1 MSSLEY
7 YSDSWENKSAPE
19 YKEFKAEL
27 YEKKNEYFS
36 GAPEVKRFD
45 VESFDHS
52 PINKK
57 SEDEDK
63 KKKISQVKQKEKT
76 RTRLQKI
83 LDNVSKTA
91 TKVATT
97 VVGVAAVGV
106 GAVISLSPLFSP
118 SKPTPIDVSLNDFV
132 VGGNYAAY
140 ELEISELSPDIDY
153 DIVISDGKD
162 EFINEE
168 VLNGTNSELVVGL
181 DTDTKYTLSVV
192 SEENG
197 ERAVHY
203 EKAFKTNGTQIIH
216 DEYQAVFKEPQ
227 FNDVTIE
234 WLSEENKFTIPIHF
248 ESHSDPNYRYR
259 VSLLDENQGVISSY
273 IGAESNV
280 SLSAPSSCE
289 RAFILYEPIYYAD
302 GFEYS
307 YSSKRSPEFYLAP
320 PEIILGDKQLSEPNS
335 YRINYKISTELH
347 NELYSDIFF
356 IANGED
362 AGQGYIWKINE
373 YNSHFVSFSEPTLE
387 FDLEA
392 TVTYEAPYGGNLR
405 TVTAKRSYK
414 NELEFTD
421 KAYYSFEYGEAVFSF
436 NYSNADGYVLLRNES
451 SATEEK
457 LAFGT
462 YYYSL
467 SSQTA
472 YTYALYSGDDQRLS
486 EEKTVSFT
494 PLDTKPS
501 YDFNYLNP
509 SDLLITYNDDGTIN
523 IYNDTKFSC
532 DDPNVYYEIYYRSVS
547 HEYVCESRR
556 PFVGCENLEYGSY
569 SVEYRIIYS
578 DESGAKYELQ
588 RIVPSGDVHPS
599 INSYVRLNIPN
610 SSTVIFEFNDLIY
623 NGDIIATVDGKEYVF
638 TGDDIKPSE
647 HSDNILPY
655 CYIITVDEL
664 IGSEQMLNISAR
676 YNSYTQ
682 NTMLESYENEIK
694 GSPFAT
700 QTLYFGG

>member
-45 VESFDHS
+45 FESFDHS
-52 PINKK
+52 PIDKK

-106 GAVISLSPLFSP
+106 GAVIAISPLFSP

-192 SEENG
+192 SKENG

-227 FNDVTIE
+227 FNDVTVE

-347 NELYSDIFF
+347 NELYNDIFF
-356 IANGED
+356 TANGED
-362 AGQGYIWKINE
+362 AGQGYIWEINE
-373 YNSHFVSFSEPTLE
+373 YNSHVVSFSEPTLE

-421 KAYYSFEYGEAVFSF
+421 KAYYSFENGEAVFSF

-451 SATEEK
+451 SATEEN
-457 LAFGT
+457 LDFGT
-462 YYYSL
+462 YYYPL

-472 YTYALYSGDDQRLS
+472 YTYALYSGDGQRLS

-588 RIVPSGDVHPS
+588 QIVPSGDVHPS
-599 INSYVRLNIPN
+599 INSHVRLNTPN

-647 HSDNILPY
+647 HSDNMLPY

-682 NTMLESYENEIK
+682 NKMLESYENEIK

>member
-52 PINKK
+52 PIDKK
-57 SEDEDK
+57 SEGEDK
-63 KKKISQVKQKEKT
+63 KKKISQFKQKEKT

-106 GAVISLSPLFSP
+106 GAVIALSPLFSP

-227 FNDVTIE
+227 FNDVTVE

-248 ESHSDPNYRYR
+248 ESYSDPNYRYR

-347 NELYSDIFF
+347 NELYNDIFF
-356 IANGED
+356 TANGED
-362 AGQGYIWKINE
+362 AGQGYIWNINE
-373 YNSHFVSFSEPTLE
+373 YNSHVVSFSEPTLE

-421 KAYYSFEYGEAVFSF
+421 KAYYSFEYAEAVFSF

-462 YYYSL
+462 YYYPL

-599 INSYVRLNIPN
+599 INSYVQLNIPN

>member
-52 PINKK
+52 PIDKK

-63 KKKISQVKQKEKT
+63 KKKIGQVKQKEKT

-106 GAVISLSPLFSP
+106 GAVIALSPLFSP

-162 EFINEE
+162 ELINEE

-227 FNDVTIE
+227 FNDVTVE

-273 IGAESNV
+273 IGAESSV
-280 SLSAPSSCE
+280 SLSAPPSCE

-356 IANGED
+356 TANGED
-362 AGQGYIWKINE
+362 AGQGYIWNINE
-373 YNSHFVSFSEPTLE
+373 YNSHVVSFSEPTLE

-421 KAYYSFEYGEAVFSF
+421 KAYYSFEYAEAVFSF

-547 HEYVCESRR
+547 HEYVCESWR
-556 PFVGCENLEYGSY
+556 PFVGCENLEFGSY
-569 SVEYRIIYS
+569 SVEYRIFYS

-647 HSDNILPY
+647 HSDKMLPY

-682 NTMLESYENEIK
+682 NKMLESYENEIK

>member
-1 MSSLEY
+1 MSNKEY
-7 YSDSWENKSAPE
+7 FSDFWENKSAPE
-19 YKEFKAEL
+19 FKEFKAEL

-36 GAPEVKRFD
+36 GAPEIKSFEI
-45 VESFDHS
+45 ESFDHA
-52 PINKK
+52 PTLKK
-57 SEDEDK
+57 SDDEEK
-63 KKKISQVKQKEKT
+63 KKRASKVKEKQKT

-106 GAVISLSPLFSP
+106 GAVIALSPLFSP
-118 SKPTPIDVSLNDFV
+118 SKPTPIDVSLNDLV

-162 EFINEE
+162 ELINEE

-203 EKAFKTNGTQIIH
+203 EKAFKTNSTQIIH

-227 FNDVTIE
+227 FNDVTVE

-273 IGAESNV
+273 IGAESSV
-280 SLSAPSSCE
+280 SLSVPSSCE

-335 YRINYKISTELH
+335 YRISYKISTELH
-347 NELYSDIFF
+347 NELYNDIFF
-356 IANGED
+356 TANGED
-362 AGQGYIWKINE
+362 MGQGYIWKINE
-373 YNSHFVSFSEPTLE
+373 YNSHVVSFSEPTSE

-421 KAYYSFEYGEAVFSF
+421 KAYYSFEYGEAVFDF
-436 NYSNADGYVLLRNES
+436 NCSNADGYVLLRNES

-462 YYYSL
+462 YYYPL

-472 YTYALYSGDDQRLS
+472 YTYALYSGDGQRLS

-547 HEYVCESRR
+547 HEYVCESWR

-588 RIVPSGDVHPS
+588 RIVPSGDVYPS
-599 INSYVRLNIPN
+599 INSHVRLNIPN

-623 NGDIIATVDGKEYVF
+623 NGNIIATVDGKEYVF

-647 HSDNILPY
+647 HSDNMLPY

-682 NTMLESYENEIK
+682 NKMLESYENEIK